1 MKKFFKFPLYVTL
14 GAMIAFNLSSCDDDN
29 EGPGDDNEK
38 NEMLEAAAKQFVNNT
53 VISTYTMLADSTEIL
68 VEKLKA
74 LKETKS
80 DANVKEACKVFLQA
94 RAQWEK
100 SEAFLF
106 GAASDFGIDPHID
119 SWPLDL
125 NGLLVALKNDE
136 QIAEMD
142 SEDGDVYAGVKL
154 GPELLGFHGIE
165 YILFENGAPKNA
177 SKITNKEMIYA
188 VAVAGDLR
196 NKCFQLQASW
206 AGESG
211 TKPASRYTTVVDD
224 LEWQVTVNGGEY
236 SYGDNMLNSG
246 KAGSTYTTWG
256 KAAEAI
262 IGGCKTIADEVG
274 TSKIGKPHTGED
286 KNYIESPYSYN
297 SITDFYDNIKSIE
310 NAYMGGIEGN
320 RGASIHDYLA
330 KSDAELDKKITD
342 AISTALAKIK
352 AMKAPF
358 VLNYTDPSAQ
368 EAIDACKA
376 LDNILT
382 DAQRA
387 VLK

>member
-1 MKKFFKFPLYVTL
+1 MKRKFKFLTYMVLSTMVAL
-14 GAMIAFNLSSCDDDN
+14 NLSSCDDDN
-29 EGPGDDNEK
+29 EGIVDDSEK
-38 NEMLEAAAKQFVNNT
+38 NQMLEAAATQFVNNT
-53 VISTYTMLADSTEIL
+53 VITTYKMLADSTEIL
-68 VEKLKA
+68 VDKLKT
-74 LKETKS
+74 LKAEKS
-80 DANVKEACKVFLQA
+80 NANVQEACKVFLRA

-125 NGLLVALKNDE
+125 TGFQVALKNDE
-136 QIAEMD
+136 QIAAMD
-142 SEDGDVYAGVKL
+142 AEDGDVYAGEKL
-154 GPELLGFHGIE
+154 GPALLGFHGIE
-165 YILFENGAPKNA
+165 YILFEDGHSKDA
-177 SKITNKEMIYA
+177 SRISDKEMIYA

-206 AGESG
+206 AGENG

-224 LEWQVTVNGGEY
+224 LEWQVTVNGGSY
-236 SYGDNMLNSG
+236 SYGENMLSAG
-246 KAGSTYTTWG
+246 VAGSTYSTWG
-256 KAAEAI
+256 KAIEAI

-286 KNYIESPYSYN
+286 KNYIESPYSHN

-310 NAYMGGIEGN
+310 NVYMGGIEGY
-320 RGASIHDYLA
+320 RGSSIHDYIE
-330 KSDAELDKKITD
+330 KVNPELDSQIVA
-342 AISTALAKIK
+342 AIQTALLKIK

-358 VLNYTDPSAQ
+358 VLNYTDASAQ
-368 EAIDACKA
+368 EAIDACIA

-382 DAQRA
+382 SAQRV
-387 VLK
+387 VLQ